1 MGLIQKRV
9 TPPLRA
15 ANRANSLKSTGPR
28 TELGK
33 MHSRRNAGK
42 HLIYAEVFASSMEE
56 LGENPADFARLRAS
70 LRQAFKPQDGFE
82 EMLVEDMIVTRW
94 RLERARRAEMGIL
107 AVQQF
112 RLEHRFRATPAN
124 TQANYESLLVHGFG
138 LAGASDSPEKYLQIL
153 ELLQSLRVGVER
165 EGFTPQGLEV
175 LTTVYGSSPGVTGAG
190 LILRYKAQLERPK
203 CEAQTEGEEERGA
216 ARESFQESLSREI
229 EAFAVRAR
237 ALELAK
243 NMPLPQAVKD
253 SQLIPAEED
262 MERILRYETA
272 LERQFERKLQ
282 QLVAWRREKKEGID
296 RSTSKPRA
304 GSHDE
309 LG

>member
-1 MGLIQKRV
+1 
-9 TPPLRA
+9 
-15 ANRANSLKSTGPR
+15 
-28 TELGK
+28 
-33 MHSRRNAGK
+33 
-42 HLIYAEVFASSMEE
+42 
-56 LGENPADFARLRAS
+56 
-70 LRQAFKPQDGFE
+70 
-82 EMLVEDMIVTRW
+82 
-94 RLERARRAEMGIL
+94 MGIL

-124 TQANYESLLVHGFG
+124 RQANYESLLVRGFG

-203 CEAQTEGEEERGA
+203 CEAQTEGEEERSA
-216 ARESFQESLSREI
+216 ARESFQDSLSREI

-237 ALELAK
+237 ALQLAK
-243 NMPLPQAVKD
+243 DMPLPQAVKD

-296 RSTSKPRA
+296 KSTSKQRA
-304 GSHDE
+304 GGHDE

>member
-1 MGLIQKRV
+1 VALIQKKLSSAFV
-9 TPPLRA
+9 T
-15 ANRANSLKSTGPR
+15 ANRANSRKSTGPR

-42 HLIYAEVFASSMEE
+42 HLIYAEVFAPTMKE
-56 LGENPADFARLRAS
+56 LGENPADFARLRDS

-82 EMLVEDMIVTRW
+82 EMLVEDMLVTRW

-112 RLEHRFRATPAN
+112 RLEHRLRATPAN
-124 TQANYESLLVHGFG
+124 RQASYDNIMVQSFG
-138 LAGASDSPEKYLQIL
+138 LAGVSDSPEKYLQIL
-153 ELLQSLRVGVER
+153 ELLQSLLASVER
-165 EGFTPQGLEV
+165 EGFTPQGFEL
-175 LTTVYGSSPGVTGAG
+175 LTTVYGSSPGVTGVG
-190 LILRYKAQLERPK
+190 LISQYKAQLERLK
-203 CEAQTEGEEERGA
+203 CEAQTEGEEERSA

-237 ALELAK
+237 ALQLAK
-243 NMPLPQAVKD
+243 DMPLPQAVKD

-296 RSTSKPRA
+296 KSTSKPRA